1 MQALKICAATFFSKG
16 ATFMIASLSLDYE
29 RNNPSSRKYVELLYF
44 SLPSHNNLMLV
55 LEIPGYIWVS
65 ECFFT

>member
-1 MQALKICAATFFSKG
+1 MQALKICAATFLSKG

-29 RNNPSSRKYVELLYF
+29 RNNPSSHKDVELPYF
-44 SLPSHNNLMLV
+44 SLSSHNSLMLM
-55 LEIPGYIWVS
+55 LEIQGYIWAS